1 MTVGLVLLGQEPLD
15 GLVVAPLNK
24 LADLVAHKVELG
36 TGVRHLV
43 EGQRAQAGKL
53 APPVAR
59 HAADERALAVHDLVV
74 AQRANKV
81 LGKGVHDG
89 EREQA
94 VVAGAPRKIGL
105 HVVQGIVHPA
115 HVPLVVEAQAAV
127 LRRVGHEWPRGG
139 LLGHHHYVGVVRLY
153 SAVDLTDKCAGVQ
166 ILLGTVLVELLLTGI
181 VNAKVEVQHAGHA
194 VHANAVNVEVLEPVQ
209 HVGDQEGAD
218 LAAGEVELV
227 RAPVGVNLVLKQHVA
242 VKGGKAVGVG
252 AKTAGHPVHDHADAG
267 LVACIDKV
275 HELLRVAVAR
285 RGSVVA
291 GRLVAPG
298 AIEGM
303 LHKRHDLD
311 MRIAHV
317 AYVVHELHRQVV
329 VGIKLAALCGERIH
343 GAGVVAVLV
352 RLALRRIAVAFPR
365 ANMHLVDVERLRHV
379 VMAGAALEPRGVVPL
394 VAIEGPQ
401 HARRSRRALGLK
413 GVRIGLVELFAL
425 VGLDKVLIELALL
438 CARNKTFPNS
448 ARMHGHQRVG
458 LLIPVVKFANDMDA
472 LYVGRPNAKAPAART
487 VLRVGVRA
495 HLFPAALPR
504 TDAKQIDIIL
514 GELRCVRGGFAGS
527 RLFGC
532 WL

>member
-15 GLVVAPLNK
+15 GLVIAPLDK

-36 TGVRHLV
+36 AGVRHLV
-43 EGQRAQAGKL
+43 EGQRAQTGKL

-74 AQRANKV
+74 AQRANEV

-105 HVVQGIVHPA
+105 HVVQGVVHPA
-115 HVPLVVEAQAAV
+115 HVPLVVEAQAAI
-127 LRRVGHEWPRGG
+127 LRRVGHERPRGG
-139 LLGHHHYVGVVRLY
+139 LLGHHHNVGVMRLN
-153 SAVDLTDKCAGVQ
+153 SAVDLADKRTGVQ
-166 ILLGTVLVELLLTGI
+166 VLLGTILVELLLAGI
-181 VNAKVEVQHAGHA
+181 VDAKVEVEHAGHA

-218 LAAGEVELV
+218 LATGEIELV
-227 RAPVGVNLVLKQHVA
+227 RAPVGVNLMLIQHLA
-242 VKGGKAVGVG
+242 VKGGQAVGVG
-252 AKTAGHPVHDHADAG
+252 AKTAGHPVHNHADAC

-285 RGSVVA
+285 RGGIVA

-311 MRIAHV
+311 MRVAHV
-317 AYVVHELHRQVV
+317 AHVVHELHRQVV
-329 VGIKLAALCGERIH
+329 VGVELAALRGEGIH

-352 RLALRRIAVAFPR
+352 RLALRRVAVTLPR
-365 ANMHLVDVERLRHV
+365 ANMHLVDVKGLRHV
-379 VMAGAALEPRGVVPL
+379 VMAGAALEPRGIVPL

-401 HARRSRRALGLK
+401 HAGRSRRALGLK
-413 GVRIGLVELFAL
+413 GIRIGLVELFAL
-425 VGLDKVLIELALL
+425 VGLDEIFIQLALL
-438 CARNKTFPNS
+438 GTRNKAFPNS
-448 ARMHGHQRVG
+448 ARMYGHQRVG
-458 LLIPVVKFANDMDA
+458 FLIPIIKFANDVNA
-472 LYVGRPNAKAPAART
+472 LYIGRPNAKTPAART

-495 HLFPAALPR
+495 HLFPAALPHAN
-504 TDAKQIDIIL
+504 AKQIDVVL
-514 GELRCVRGGFAGS
+514 GKLRCVRGGLTGS
-527 RLFGC
+527 GLFGC

>member
-1 MTVGLVLLGQEPLD
+1 MTVSLVLLGQEPLD

-36 TGVRHLV
+36 TGMRHLV

-53 APPVAR
+53 TPPVAR

-74 AQRANKV
+74 AQRANEV

-89 EREQA
+89 EREQP

-105 HVVQGIVHPA
+105 HVVKGVVHPA

-127 LRRVGHEWPRGG
+127 LRRIGHERPRGG
-139 LLGHHHYVGVVRLY
+139 LLGHHHHVREVGLHG
-153 SAVDLTDKCAGVQ
+153 AVDLADKSAGVQ
-166 ILLGTVLVELLLTGI
+166 VLLGTVLVELLLAGI
-181 VNAKVEVQHAGHA
+181 VDAKVEVQHAGHA
-194 VHANAVNVEVLEPVQ
+194 VHANAVNMEVLEPIQ

-218 LAAGEVELV
+218 LAAGEVKLV
-227 RAPVGVNLVLKQHVA
+227 RSPVGVNLVLKQHVA

-252 AKTAGHPVHDHADAG
+252 AKTAGYPVHDHANAC
-267 LVACIDKV
+267 LVARIDKV

-285 RGSVVA
+285 RGGIVA
-291 GRLVAPG
+291 GRLIAPG

-303 LHKRHDLD
+303 LHERHDLD
-311 MRIAHV
+311 MRVAHV
-317 AYVVHELHRQVV
+317 AHVVHELDRQVV
-329 VGIKLAALCGERIH
+329 VGVELAALRGEGVH
-343 GAGVVAVLV
+343 GTGVVAVLV
-352 RLALRRIAVAFPR
+352 RLALWRVAVALPR
-365 ANMHLVDVERLRHV
+365 ANMHLVDVKGLRHV
-379 VMAGAALEPRGVVPL
+379 VMTGAALEPCGVVPL

-401 HARRSRRALGLK
+401 HACRSRRALGLE
-413 GVRIGLVELFAL
+413 GVRIGLVELLAL
-425 VGLDKVLIELALL
+425 VGLNEILIELTLF
-438 CARNKTFPNS
+438 CARNKAFPNS

-458 LLIPVVKFANDMDA
+458 FLIPVVKFANDMHA
-472 LYVGRPNAKAPAART
+472 LYIGRPNAKAPAART

-504 TDAKQIDIIL
+504 ADAKQVDIVL
-514 GELRCVRGGFAGS
+514 REFRCVRGGFTGS
-527 RLFGC
+527 GLFSC

>member
-1 MTVGLVLLGQEPLD
+1 M
-15 GLVVAPLNK
+15 
-24 LADLVAHKVELG
+24 
-36 TGVRHLV
+36 
-43 EGQRAQAGKL
+43 
-53 APPVAR
+53 
-59 HAADERALAVHDLVV
+59 
-74 AQRANKV
+74 
-81 LGKGVHDG
+81 
-89 EREQA
+89 
-94 VVAGAPRKIGL
+94 VAGAPWKIGL
-105 HVVQGIVHPA
+105 HVVQGVVHPA

-127 LRRVGHEWPRGG
+127 LRRVGHERPRGG
-139 LLGHHHYVGVVRLY
+139 LLGHHHHVGVVRLNG
-153 SAVDLTDKCAGVQ
+153 AVDLADKRAGVQ
-166 ILLGTVLVELLLTGI
+166 VFLGSVLVELLLTRI
-181 VNAKVEVQHAGHA
+181 VDAKVEVQHTGHA

-218 LAAGEVELV
+218 LAASEVKLV

-252 AKTAGHPVHDHADAG
+252 TKAAGHPVHDHADAR
-267 LVACIDKV
+267 LVTRIDKV

-285 RGSVVA
+285 RGGIVA

-317 AYVVHELHRQVV
+317 AHVVHELHRQVV
-329 VGIKLAALCGERIH
+329 VGVELAALRGEGIH

-352 RLALRRIAVAFPR
+352 GLALRRVTVALPR
-365 ANMHLVDVERLRHV
+365 ANMHLVDVKRLRHV
-379 VMAGAALEPRGVVPL
+379 VVAGATLKPRGVVPL

-401 HARRSRRALGLK
+401 HAGGTRRALGLK
-413 GVRIGLVELFAL
+413 GIRIGFVELLAL
-425 VGLDKVLIELALL
+425 VGLDEIFIELALL
-438 CARNKTFPNS
+438 GARNKAFPDS

-472 LYVGRPNAKAPAART
+472 FYIGRPNAKTPAART

-504 TDAKQIDIIL
+504 TDAKQIDIVF
-514 GELRCVRGGFAGS
+514 GELRRVRGGFTGS

>member
-1 MTVGLVLLGQEPLD
+1 MLVGLVLLGQEPLD

-59 HAADERALAVHDLVV
+59 HAADQRALAVHDLVV

-105 HVVQGIVHPA
+105 HVVQGVVHPA

-127 LRRVGHEWPRGG
+127 LRRIGHERPCGG
-139 LLGHHHYVGVVRLY
+139 LLGHHHHVGVVSLDG
-153 SAVDLTDKCAGVQ
+153 AVDLTDKRAGVQ
-166 ILLGTVLVELLLTGI
+166 VLLGTVLVELLLPRI
-181 VNAKVEVQHAGHA
+181 VDAKVEVQHAGHA
-194 VHANAVNVEVLEPVQ
+194 VHANAVHVEVLEPVQ
-209 HVGDQEGAD
+209 HVGDQEGAN
-218 LAAGEVELV
+218 LAAGEVKLV

-252 AKTAGHPVHDHADAG
+252 AKTAGHPVHDHANAR
-267 LVACIDKV
+267 LVARIDKV

-285 RGSVVA
+285 RGGIVA

-317 AYVVHELHRQVV
+317 AHVVHELHRQVV
-329 VGIKLAALCGERIH
+329 VGVELAALRGEGIH
-343 GAGVVAVLV
+343 GTGVVAVLV
-352 RLALRRIAVAFPR
+352 RLALRRVAVALPR
-365 ANMHLVDVERLRHV
+365 ANMHLVDVKRLRHV
-379 VMAGAALEPRGVVPL
+379 VVAGAALEPRGVVPL
-394 VAIEGPQ
+394 VAVKRPQ
-401 HARRSRRALGLK
+401 HAGRTRRALGLK

-425 VGLDKVLIELALL
+425 VGLDQVLIELALL
-438 CARNKTFPNS
+438 GARNKAFPDS

-458 LLIPVVKFANDMDA
+458 FLIPVVKFTNDVDA
-472 LYVGRPNAKAPAART
+472 LYIGRPNAKTPAART
-487 VLRVGVRA
+487 VLRVRVRA
-495 HLFPAALPR
+495 HLFPAALPHAN
-504 TDAKQIDIIL
+504 AKQIDIVL
-514 GELRCVRGGFAGS
+514 RELRCVRSRLAGS
-527 RLFGC
+527 GLFGY

>member
-1 MTVGLVLLGQEPLD
+1 M
-15 GLVVAPLNK
+15 
-24 LADLVAHKVELG
+24 
-36 TGVRHLV
+36 RHLV

-59 HAADERALAVHDLVV
+59 HAADQRALAVHDLVV
-74 AQRANKV
+74 AQRANEV

-89 EREQA
+89 EREQP

-105 HVVQGIVHPA
+105 HVVQGVVHPT

-127 LRRVGHEWPRGG
+127 LRRIGHERPRGG
-139 LLGHHHYVGVVRLY
+139 LFGHHHHVGVVRLHG
-153 SAVDLTDKCAGVQ
+153 AVDLTDKRAGVQ
-166 ILLGTVLVELLLTGI
+166 VLLGTVLVELLLAGI
-181 VNAKVEVQHAGHA
+181 VDAKVEVQHAGHA
-194 VHANAVNVEVLEPVQ
+194 VHANAVHVEVLEPVQ

-252 AKTAGHPVHDHADAG
+252 AKTAGYPVHDHSDAC

-317 AYVVHELHRQVV
+317 AHVVHELHRQVV
-329 VGIKLAALCGERIH
+329 VGVELTALRGEGIH
-343 GAGVVAVLV
+343 GTGVVAVLV
-352 RLALRRIAVAFPR
+352 GFALRRVAVPLPR
-365 ANMHLVDVERLRHV
+365 AYMHLVDVKRLRHV
-379 VMAGAALEPRGVVPL
+379 VMAGAALKPRGVVPL
-394 VAIEGPQ
+394 IAVEGPQ
-401 HARRSRRALGLK
+401 HARRTRRALGLK
-413 GVRIGLVELFAL
+413 GIRIGLVELFAL
-425 VGLDKVLIELALL
+425 VGLDKVFVELALL
-438 CARNKTFPNS
+438 GARNKAFPNS

-458 LLIPVVKFANDMDA
+458 FLIPVVKFANDVDA
-472 LYVGRPNAKAPAART
+472 LYIGCPNAKAPAARA
-487 VLRVGVRA
+487 VLRVGVST

-504 TDAKQIDIIL
+504 ADAKQVDIVL
-514 GELRCVRGGFAGS
+514 GELRCMRGGFTGS
-527 RLFGC
+527 GLFGC

>member
-1 MTVGLVLLGQEPLD
+1 M
-15 GLVVAPLNK
+15 
-24 LADLVAHKVELG
+24 
-36 TGVRHLV
+36 
-43 EGQRAQAGKL
+43 
-53 APPVAR
+53 
-59 HAADERALAVHDLVV
+59 HDFVV
-74 AQRANKV
+74 AQRADEV

-105 HVVQGIVHPA
+105 HVVQGVVHPA

-127 LRRVGHEWPRGG
+127 LRRIGHERPCGG
-139 LLGHHHYVGVVRLY
+139 FLGHHHHVGVVRLY
-153 SAVDLTDKCAGVQ
+153 GTVDLTDKRAGVQ
-166 ILLGTVLVELLLTGI
+166 VLLGTVLVELLLARI
-181 VNAKVEVQHAGHA
+181 VDAKVEVQHAGHA
-194 VHANAVNVEVLEPVQ
+194 VHANAVDVEVLEPVQ

-218 LAAGEVELV
+218 LAAGKVKLV

-252 AKTAGHPVHDHADAG
+252 AKTAGYPVHDHADAC

-285 RGSVVA
+285 RCGVIA

-317 AYVVHELHRQVV
+317 AHVVHELHRQVV
-329 VGIKLAALCGERIH
+329 VGIELAALRGEGIH
-343 GAGVVAVLV
+343 GSGVVAVLV
-352 RLALRRIAVAFPR
+352 GLALRRVAVALPR
-365 ANMHLVDVERLRHV
+365 ANMHLVDVKGLRHV
-379 VMAGAALEPRGVVPL
+379 VMAGAALEPCGVVPI

-401 HARRSRRALGLK
+401 HARGTRRALGLK

-425 VGLDKVLIELALL
+425 VGLDEILIELALL
-438 CARNKTFPNS
+438 GARNKTFPNS
-448 ARMHGHQRVG
+448 TRMHGRQWVG
-458 LLIPVVKFANDMDA
+458 FLVPVVKFTNDMDA
-472 LYVGRPNAKAPAART
+472 LYVGSPNAKTPAART

-504 TDAKQIDIIL
+504 TDAKQIDIVL
-514 GELRCVRGGFAGS
+514 GELRRVRGGFTDS